1 MDQSALHGTDR
12 PATEADALSELPTGV
27 FIQRWQQI
35 TGEPPAVLLNSRSA
49 MIALL
54 AESVAN
60 APLMPQRGMSGRTNG
75 ADISPKNRDTRGT
88 HAPDPG

>member
-1 MDQSALHGTDR
+1 MDQSALPVRER
-12 PATEADALSELPTGV
+12 PATEADALSALPTGV

-35 TGEPPAVLLNSRSA
+35 TGEPPAVLLASRSA

-60 APLMPQRGMSGRTNG
+60 APLMPEHGMSGRTDG

-88 HAPDPG
+88 DAPDPG